1 MEETVPKSSCLT
13 LLNKIKEEMD
23 SDDFRALTFLTKDHI
38 TGKRR
43 KEYEHCLDLFND
55 LERKGVI
62 KCGTE
67 GKIDLGFLEEAFYLM
82 GRKDL
87 VSLIRLRVGEGP
99 LEQSE
104 RGTFVSE
111 RR

>member
-1 MEETVPKSSCLT
+1 MEETVPKSSSLT

-62 KCGTE
+62 KCGTG

-87 VSLIRLRVGEGP
+87 VSIIRLRVGEGP